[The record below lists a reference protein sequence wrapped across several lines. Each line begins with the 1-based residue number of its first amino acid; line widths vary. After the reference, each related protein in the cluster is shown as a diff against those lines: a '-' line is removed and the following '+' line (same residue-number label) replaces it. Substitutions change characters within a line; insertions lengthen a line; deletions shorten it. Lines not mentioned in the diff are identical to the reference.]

1 MDSGFEAAEEVP
13 LLSSSRSGF
22 PLHQTGPERAVA
34 AEQRQDGPRGG
45 DFVNEGR
52 QNLKRFPWWPVAQG
66 RAEMFENEGQS
77 RCRDITQL
85 GFVLWPSKVRRP
97 VKTGVGQQA
106 CHESSGRWKSRHDG
120 YLGLLQQEVPE
131 TLQPLVECG

>member
-34 AEQRQDGPRGG
+34 SEQRQDGPRGG

-52 QNLKRFPWWPVAQG
+52 QNLKRFPWWPIAQG

-85 GFVLWPSKVRRP
+85 GFVLWSLKVRRP
-97 VKTGVGQQA
+97 LKTFVRQQA
-106 CHESSGRWKSRHDG
+106 RQESPGRRKRSHGG
-120 YLGLLQQEVPE
+120 YLSLIDQEAPQALQH
-131 TLQPLVECG
+131 LVECS